1 MYRMFLEPNKEFYI
15 DTIFYDLP
23 YVQSDI
29 FDAKIRNLLLFCFF
43 EICLFT
49 FTDFRTRSLLSF
61 AHAFEKYEH
70 VIGWVWKVNKSHPI
84 RFSETTPKSSWTRLS
99 LSQKTKNK
107 KFATNPEE
115 IFTCELW
122 YVRNLQTTS
131 DRTSTYRVSRL
142 RSTNSRT
149 EAALKNENSLIFYN
163 VCRFFS
169 QGKWIIWF
177 YFPL

>member
-1 MYRMFLEPNKEFYI
+1 MYWMFLEPNKEFYI

-23 YVQSDI
+23 YVQSDN

-84 RFSETTPKSSWTRLS
+84 RFSETVLTSRHRLSRLS
-99 LSQKTKNK
+99 LSQKIKNLQQILK
-107 KFATNPEE
+107 KFSLVSCDMFK
-115 IFTCELW
+115 IFKDLRPDINISHLKIEVCELEDGGC
-122 YVRNLQTTS
+122 VERHPFVF
-131 DRTSTYRVSRL
+131 D
-142 RSTNSRT
+142 
-149 EAALKNENSLIFYN
+149 N
-163 VCRFFS
+163 VCRFFG